1 MPRAPREPPSPSA
14 LVPALLRYLGARG
27 RDPAAL
33 AARLG
38 LPADAADRDEIDATP
53 AAIGDLLAAAAALLD
68 DPYLALRL
76 PAELPLRRYGLAELA
91 ARAAPTLRESLH
103 QLARYG
109 ALVHPQLAL
118 SLAEDG
124 DLAAWHQATPAHPRG
139 ISRHAHEYGLA
150 YVLTH
155 ARAALAPPPGS
166 SSAAL
171 APAPGSSS
179 AALAPAPGSSGAAAL
194 APGAAEPLPLHRV
207 WFAHARPRDLAP
219 LDRFF
224 GTEELAFGAEDSGF
238 SFARA
243 HLDRPLATGDARL
256 FATAAELA
264 QSALREQPRSLALA
278 PRVAAHVRARLP
290 EAPSA
295 DEVAAALQL
304 SARTLQRRLEAEG
317 TSLTAVADET
327 RAEVARELLA
337 DPELPLGEIAYR
349 AGFADLA
356 TFSRAFKRWTG
367 TSPGRYRRGLV
378 NPAGA

>member
-1 MPRAPREPPSPSA
+1 MPRAPRELPSPSA

-27 RDPAAL
+27 RDPAPL
-33 AARLG
+33 AARLE
-38 LPADAADRDEIDATP
+38 LPEGAADRDEIDATP
-53 AAIGDLLAAAAALLD
+53 AAIGDLLAAAATLLE
-68 DPYLALRL
+68 DPYLSLRL

-103 QLARYG
+103 QLARYA
-109 ALVHPQLAL
+109 ALVHPQLAF

-124 DLAAWHQATPAHPRG
+124 DSAAWHQATPAHPRG
-139 ISRHAHEYGLA
+139 IGRHAHEYGLA

-155 ARAALAPPPGS
+155 ARS
-166 SSAAL
+166 AL
-171 APAPGSSS
+171 APAP
-179 AALAPAPGSSGAAAL
+179 APGGVD
-194 APGAAEPLPLHRV
+194 PLPLGRV

-264 QSALREQPRSLALA
+264 ASALREQPRSRELA

-317 TSLTAVADET
+317 TSLTTVADET

>member
-14 LVPALLRYLGARG
+14 VAPALLRYLGARG

-38 LPADAADRDEIDATP
+38 LPADAAARDEVDAPP
-53 AAIGDLLAAAAALLD
+53 AADNDLLAAAAALLD
-68 DPYLALRL
+68 EPYLALRL

-103 QLARYG
+103 QLARYA

-118 SLAEDG
+118 SLDEDGDEDG

-139 ISRHAHEYGLA
+139 IGRHAHEYGLA

-155 ARAALAPPPGS
+155 ARAALAP
-166 SSAAL
+166 
-171 APAPGSSS
+171 APG
-179 AALAPAPGSSGAAAL
+179 GG
-194 APGAAEPLPLHRV
+194 EPLPLCRV
-207 WFAHARPRDLAP
+207 WFAHARPRELAP

-238 SFARA
+238 AFARA
-243 HLDRPLATGDARL
+243 HLDRPLATGDRRL
-256 FATAAELA
+256 LATVAGLAE
-264 QSALREQPRSLALA
+264 SALREQPRTRELA

-290 EAPSA
+290 EAATA
-295 DEVAAALQL
+295 DEVAAALQM

-327 RAEVARELLA
+327 RADLARELLA
-337 DPELPLGEIAYR
+337 DPALALGEIAYR

-367 TSPGRYRRGLV
+367 TSPGRYRRGSE
-378 NPAGA
+378 G

>member
-14 LVPALLRYLGARG
+14 IAPALLRYLAARG
-27 RDPAAL
+27 RDAAAL

-38 LPADAADRDEIDATP
+38 LPDGAAERDELEVAP
-53 AAIGDLLAAAAALLD
+53 SVVNDLLAAAAALEG

-103 QLARYG
+103 QLARYA

-118 SLAEDG
+118 SLVEDG
-124 DLAAWHQATPAHPRG
+124 DEAAWHQATPAHPRG
-139 ISRHAHEYGLA
+139 VGRHAHEYGLA
-150 YVLTH
+150 YVLVH
-155 ARAALAPPPGS
+155 ARASLVRSPDG
-166 SSAAL
+166 
-171 APAPGSSS
+171 GD
-179 AALAPAPGSSGAAAL
+179 
-194 APGAAEPLPLHRV
+194 PLPLTRA

-238 SFARA
+238 RFARA
-243 HLDRPLATGDARL
+243 HLDRPLATGDPRL
-256 FATAAELA
+256 LATIAGLA
-264 QSALREQPRSLALA
+264 DSALREQPRTPELA

-290 EAPSA
+290 AALPP
-295 DEVAAALQL
+295 DDVAAALQM

-317 TSLTAVADET
+317 TSLTAVVDDT
-327 RAEVARELLA
+327 RAALARELLA
-337 DPELPLGEIAYR
+337 DPALALGEIAYR

-367 TSPGRYRRGLV
+367 TSPGRFRRDL
-378 NPAGA
+378 AR